1 MKGGNSNRWF
11 VLCLK
16 NVVKLM
22 IFHGD
27 LLVATSHS
35 GGPLCGVPWKPYPL
49 RRSLL
54 LRQHLQSLVAGSAK
68 GKSYQY
74 PRGKPTSIWE
84 NQGKST
90 NVIQYV
96 SRESHWFP
104 YCFLDLLEGSC
115 GLVKS
120 GEAQVLKSFNHQKS
134 FHRVWDVYD
143 EMIREKAGNATAP
156 PPSKKGGAEDIIVVS
171 VIRKS
176 WKNRSARVTL
186 LMTPHIHCKCI

>member
-1 MKGGNSNRWF
+1 METCW
-11 VLCLK
+11 LLPAI
-16 NVVKLM
+16 VVGHCVE
-22 IFHGD
+22 FHGNHIPSAE
-27 LLVATSHS
+27 VFYWGNTSR
-35 GGPLCGVPWKPYPL
+35 V
-49 RRSLL
+49 
-54 LRQHLQSLVAGSAK
+54 LQSLVAGSAK

-90 NVIQYV
+90 NVIQYF

-143 EMIREKAGNATAP
+143 EMIRGKAGNATAP

-176 WKNRSARVTL
+176 WKYRSARVTL